1 MTADRQGTTFRCDH
15 AADPA
20 TPLLSPNIDFSAP
33 WEVPTWLVFEGL
45 RPIGPFTD
53 CAEVPPSKS
62 GHLATLGA
70 SSALLELPSPEYP
83 QNPAFPLN
91 GDVSAPCEVQAWV
104 VFEGLCPIGPF
115 TNWTKLPS
123 PKTDYWATLGASNVP
138 IGHAPGVAV
147 PPRHYDNWNNW
158 NNWCKWYSWF
168 HTTSN
173 LIWDSLSN
181 FIQLWL
187 KILCNVHV
195 SLSRSVAI
203 AAALDDLLGMRAC
216 LAHAMR
222 SSNPNGWDDTQS
234 PYLLGGWA
242 RCGYLCH
249 FNMMDHRHL
258 LILTVGAPVRTTIV
272 TAKAFLLCTIL
283 SSADMP
289 ADGSA
294 DASIMAPRREAY
306 MSMVGAFLWLS
317 NMTRPEVAHIV
328 SQLARFISNPGT
340 PHWNAAVRVLNYFR
354 CTPNQCL
361 LFCPNSESK
370 FHVFVDSSWASKFS
384 CSGALF
390 FMFGCPFHWFAKTQ
404 RSVTLSSAEAEFFG
418 AMMAARDLLWVRDLL
433 VDLGFVFDGPTI
445 VYIDSKSAVDMSVD
459 PVAFKNTKHILR
471 AAEFLRDIVLRE
483 VAYLKHLPGRYM
495 LADLLTKNVSRQV
508 FRTLMDLLAAY
519 SRDGVAFHDPA

>member
-1 MTADRQGTTFRCDH
+1 MR
-15 AADPA
+15 
-20 TPLLSPNIDFSAP
+20 
-33 WEVPTWLVFEGL
+33 
-45 RPIGPFTD
+45 
-53 CAEVPPSKS
+53 VPPGVHAWDADGNQLVCKLKRSLYGLK
-62 GHLATLGA
+62 
-70 SSALLELPSPEYP
+70 
-83 QNPAFPLN
+83 
-91 GDVSAPCEVQAWV
+91 QAGR
-104 VFEGLCPIGPF
+104 E
-115 TNWTKLPS
+115 
-123 PKTDYWATLGASNVP
+123 WATLFASFLVSWGFTRSSIDVCLFIYSCADGILWCLVYVDDCCICDSNSSLRERF
-138 IGHAPGVAV
+138 VADLGKRFPV
-147 PPRHYDNWNNW
+147 DDREEL
-158 NNWCKWYSWF
+158 SWM
-168 HTTSN
+168 
-173 LIWDSLSN
+173 LG
-181 FIQLWL
+181 
-187 KILCNVHV
+187 
-195 SLSRSVAI
+195 VAI
-203 AAALDDLLGMRAC
+203 ARNRASRTLSLSQSLYVKDLLDRYG
-216 LAHAMR
+216 
-222 SSNPNGWDDTQS
+222 S
-234 PYLLGGWA
+234 
-242 RCGYLCH
+242 
-249 FNMMDHRHL
+249 HL
-258 LILTVGAPVRTTIV
+258 DGISRTVDMPAIENLV
-272 TAKAFLLCTIL
+272 L

>member
-272 TAKAFLLCTIL
+272 TAKAFLLCTIRSVDL
-283 SSADMP
+283 IGYTLYWGLALGVYSLVCTAYYMAYAAVWSRRALVCSVCNIYDHLVYLAGHAAPFACKCVDMASMP
-289 ADGSA
+289 ANSLTWLGS
-294 DASIMAPRREAY
+294 
-306 MSMVGAFLWLS
+306 
-317 NMTRPEVAHIV
+317 
-328 SQLARFISNPGT
+328 
-340 PHWNAAVRVLNYFR
+340 
-354 CTPNQCL
+354 
-361 LFCPNSESK
+361 
-370 FHVFVDSSWASKFS
+370 
-384 CSGALF
+384 
-390 FMFGCPFHWFAKTQ
+390 
-404 RSVTLSSAEAEFFG
+404 
-418 AMMAARDLLWVRDLL
+418 
-433 VDLGFVFDGPTI
+433 
-445 VYIDSKSAVDMSVD
+445 
-459 PVAFKNTKHILR
+459 
-471 AAEFLRDIVLRE
+471 
-483 VAYLKHLPGRYM
+483 
-495 LADLLTKNVSRQV
+495 
-508 FRTLMDLLAAY
+508 LAAY
-519 SRDGVAFHDPA
+519 GFCVLLASPFHLFAYLSLRFVEFAGMRDVSGLQRYSSGIFYGTHDDALALGPDAVVPNVPTSSALTASPTTFQWYDPTMNSSFAPGGAATVFGRRVARASGKAVRTVSAYNKLINRPVVRPPPTTVTNVDQYSVWYGITLASPAEMKDFISSSDADELCR